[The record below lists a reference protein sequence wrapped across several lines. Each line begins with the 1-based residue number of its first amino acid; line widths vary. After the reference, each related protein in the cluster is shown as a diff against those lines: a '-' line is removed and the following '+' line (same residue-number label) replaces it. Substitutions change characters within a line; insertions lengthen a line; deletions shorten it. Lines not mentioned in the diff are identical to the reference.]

1 MSTADPS
8 FLDLDAA
15 RESEPAKTFRIG
27 GHTFHARTFVRPE
40 ALNDY
45 ENLSMND
52 SADRWREVL
61 DGVVLAF
68 LPPEQHDLWR
78 QVRASD
84 EIGLRGREINL
95 IVRHLITVEAG
106 QQDAEHPTSG
116 PSASSDGPDRSGGS
130 SEAGSSSPEATP
142 DA

>member
-1 MSTADPS
+1 MTNPDPS

-15 RESEPAKTFRIG
+15 RELEPPKLFKVG

-45 ENLSMND
+45 ENLSMHD
-52 SADRWREVL
+52 SADRWRDVL

-68 LPPEQHDLWR
+68 LPPEEHDLWR
-78 QVRASD
+78 EVRASD
-84 EIGLRGREINL
+84 TIGLRGREINL
-95 IVRHLITVEAG
+95 IVRHLITVESG
-106 QQDAEHPTSG
+106 QEEAAHPTSG
-116 PSASSDGPDRSGGS
+116 PSASTDGPEGNGGS
-130 SEAGSSSPEATP
+130 SEDGSSSQAATP